1 MNPQSARQAKETSM
15 FMEREKEI
23 HRLSNNF
30 CRALWLHI
38 PLLHLYEYV
47 QVCLCLTNQM
57 PPSYTALRN
66 QPRHSQYARW
76 KFLSNGGSV
85 PLQKSCQGGGGRGA
99 AISRQRGR
107 FKKKK
112 KKIAVAHRP
121 PTQVPD
127 KLHNS
132 ISASGRKHNRQ
143 ECNKIKN
150 KIILINVQM
159 QQNTHTHAH
168 TQVLASLWKTQTD
181 WYPVRSLGCFCC
193 RAHYHTCKW
202 GCARL
207 G

>member
-47 QVCLCLTNQM
+47 QVCLCLTNQI

-85 PLQKSCQGGGGRGA
+85 PLQKSCLGGEKKQKTEELRFQGKEGDL
-99 AISRQRGR
+99 
-107 FKKKK
+107 KKK
-112 KKIAVAHRP
+112 KKIAVAHKP

-127 KLHNS
+127 KLHYS

-159 QQNTHTHAH
+159 QQNTRRSSHH
-168 TQVLASLWKTQTD
+168 SEKTD

-193 RAHYHTCKW
+193 RAHYRTCKW